1 MTVILVRHGQSEGNA
16 AGIIQGWLDTPL
28 TEEGRSQADLAGQ
41 TLKNVDVK
49 AVYASPLSRAFD
61 TGQAIASH
69 HGLDLITD
77 PDLREQRWGEA
88 EGLTWQEARERW
100 GLDPGKDW
108 GVMIP
113 AMEATSDL
121 RLRAYKSFERIANA
135 HPKEIAVCA
144 THGGVVI
151 QILAAIFGL
160 SDSEWPRAKVLNA
173 GITTIEGTDGNY
185 KVSNLN
191 TGSVLATT

>member
-28 TEEGRSQADLAGQ
+28 TEEGRTQAALAGH
-41 TLKNVDVK
+41 TLKSVEIK
-49 AVYASPLSRAFD
+49 AVYASPLRRAFD
-61 TGQAIASH
+61 TGLASASH
-69 HGLDLITD
+69 HGLDLVRD

-88 EGLTWQEARERW
+88 EGLTWQEARQRW
-100 GLDPGKDW
+100 GLEPGKDW

-113 AMEATSDL
+113 AMETTSDL
-121 RLRAYKSFERIANA
+121 RRRAYECFQRIANA
-135 HPKEIAVCA
+135 HPAEIAVCA

-185 KVSNLN
+185 KIANLN
-191 TGSVLATT
+191 TGPV